1 MGLSKGTHDRPPF
14 VEHNSAWVIVLGLAD
29 SPWVDLSL
37 GLSLDILFSG
47 FSPFLSLHFFQTAT
61 LLGQNFLL
69 LDGNPTPLLDALF
82 FYWKWDPQVPSPDS
96 KAFHL
101 RSALWVLKVDIGQKK
116 ITECNPKIRVCLSCW
131 FFSKKQPLVCLILCI
146 VLFVSTW
153 LISALCL
160 IISCCLLLLV
170 VICFHRRNIH
180 FVSLFYRLLLVVFT
194 SYICFLVAF
203 LGLEPG

>member
-1 MGLSKGTHDRPPF
+1 M
-14 VEHNSAWVIVLGLAD
+14 LGLAD

-82 FYWKWDPQVPSPDS
+82 FYWKWDQQVPSPDS

-101 RSALWVLKVDIGQKK
+101 RSAL
-116 ITECNPKIRVCLSCW
+116 
-131 FFSKKQPLVCLILCI
+131 
-146 VLFVSTW
+146 
-153 LISALCL
+153 
-160 IISCCLLLLV
+160 
-170 VICFHRRNIH
+170 
-180 FVSLFYRLLLVVFT
+180 
-194 SYICFLVAF
+194 
-203 LGLEPG
+203 